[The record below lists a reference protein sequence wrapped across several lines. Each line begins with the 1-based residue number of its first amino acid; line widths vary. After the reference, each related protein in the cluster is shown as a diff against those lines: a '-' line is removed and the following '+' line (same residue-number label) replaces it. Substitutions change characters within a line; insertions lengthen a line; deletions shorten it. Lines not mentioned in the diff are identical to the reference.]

1 MNLYVCTST
10 IYINNIHIYM
20 HKYHK
25 YVPLGSTTV
34 DDYQKTEA
42 HVSFQKN
49 MVNGVCSLHI
59 NTPTMG

>member
-1 MNLYVCTST
+1 
-10 IYINNIHIYM
+10 M

>member
-1 MNLYVCTST
+1 
-10 IYINNIHIYM
+10 M

-42 HVSFQKN
+42 HVSFQKKYGEWSLFTPYKHTD
-49 MVNGVCSLHI
+49 NGI
-59 NTPTMG
+59 NT